1 MQWSVGQ
8 LVTSKQGRDCG
19 RRYVIIHTEA
29 KCCYVADG
37 RKFTAASPKKKKYKH
52 LQGTL
57 NRSPEIAAAVA
68 AAKLPRDEELRQF
81 LNNHWPE
88 DGIKEE

>member
-1 MQWSVGQ
+1 MTWSVGQ
-8 LVTSKQGRDCG
+8 LVTSKQGRDQG
-19 RRYVIIHTEA
+19 RHYIIIKADA

-37 RKFTAASPKKKKYKH
+37 RKAKAASPKKKNYKH

-57 NRSPEIAAAVA
+57 AQSAKIADTVA
-68 AAKLPRDEELRQF
+68 AGKLPRDEVLRDI
-81 LNNHWPE
+81 LNNNWPE

>member
-1 MQWSVGQ
+1 MTWSVGQ
-8 LVTSKQGRDCG
+8 LVTSKQGRDQG
-19 RRYVIIHTEA
+19 RHYIIIKTEE

-37 RKFTAASPKKKKYKH
+37 RKARAASPKKKNYKH

-57 NRSPEIAAAVA
+57 TRSAEIAATVSAGN
-68 AAKLPRDEELRQF
+68 LPRDEALRDI
-81 LNNHWPE
+81 LNNNWPE